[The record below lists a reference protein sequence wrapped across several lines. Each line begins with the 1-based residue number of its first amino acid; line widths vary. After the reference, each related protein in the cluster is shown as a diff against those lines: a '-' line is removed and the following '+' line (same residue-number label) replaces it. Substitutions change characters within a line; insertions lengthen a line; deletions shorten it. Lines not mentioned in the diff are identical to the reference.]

1 MLYELDT
8 TFLFDEG
15 DGGGTP
21 TPKEIGGEFK
31 PVVETPTSVKP
42 SEVLRDL
49 SKHFGV
55 NLFDADG
62 LPQLKEKLTT
72 QSNEH
77 KSLQETVQALTG
89 ETQTLRQKEQDYQI
103 HIEALGMGFKPETL
117 TEVLAL
123 AKVNVNDG
131 QSITDGLKA
140 VKEKYGSVFVL
151 QQQIGMQFND
161 IKGDKE
167 KIAKTDQERYMSQS
181 KAVQKWEK
189 MNRK

>member
-1 MLYELDT
+1 MELENQVETAT
-8 TFLFDEG
+8 TE
-15 DGGGTP
+15 TSQVE
-21 TPKEIGGEFK
+21 TK

-77 KSLQETVQALTG
+77 KTLQETVQALTG
-89 ETQTLRQKEQDYQI
+89 ETQTLKQKAQDYEI

-131 QSITDGLKA
+131 QSITDGLKT

-151 QQQIGMQFND
+151 QQQIGTQFND
-161 IKGDKE
+161 IKGDKQ
-167 KIAKTDQERYMSQS
+167 KIAKSDQEAYMAQS
-181 KAVQKWEK
+181 KAVQKWDK
-189 MNRK
+189 MNPKQ

>member
-1 MLYELDT
+1 MELENQVVTAT
-8 TFLFDEG
+8 TQI
-15 DGGGTP
+15 P
-21 TPKEIGGEFK
+21 QGE
-31 PVVETPTSVKP
+31 VTSVEQQTPTSVKP
-42 SEVLRDL
+42 SDVLRDL
-49 SKHFGV
+49 SKQFSV
-55 NLFDADG
+55 NLFDANG
-62 LPQLKEKLTT
+62 FSQLKEKLAT
-72 QSNEH
+72 QSQEY
-77 KSLQETVQALTG
+77 KTLQETVDALKG